1 MATKSIIARRVYPPS
16 LAPSTRS
23 TRDSSGKSSRTGKST
38 HFSNGQ
44 REIGKQ
50 SSKTMAIVDDDE
62 ELCSL
67 FSMLVKRLGYH
78 VACVAHDG
86 DEIVQAVLEDSTHL
100 DLILMDYRMPTMNGM
115 QAAEKILR
123 VRPEIKIII
132 ATADE
137 SVIERDP
144 GEQDVISAGLFFLQ
158 KPFSTSA
165 LAKTIEDALSD

>member
-1 MATKSIIARRVYPPS
+1 MVTKSIIARRVYPPS
-16 LAPSTRS
+16 LAPLTRS
-23 TRDSSGKSSRTGKST
+23 TRDSSGESSRIGQGS

-50 SSKTMAIVDDDE
+50 SRKSIAIVDDEE

-86 DEIVQAVLEDSTHL
+86 DEIVQAVLEGSTHP

-123 VRPEIKIII
+123 VRPEIKIVIV
-132 ATADE
+132 TADD
-137 SVIERDP
+137 SVKERDP
-144 GEQDVISAGLFFLQ
+144 GEQSIISAGLFFLQ
-158 KPFSTSA
+158 KPFPTSA